1 MNMAQSIKL
10 LPENLANKIAAGE
23 VIQRPASAIKELLE
37 NAVDAHATSITI
49 VIKDGGKT
57 LLHVIDNGDG
67 MTMEDARLAFHRH
80 ATSKISSYEDLENI
94 RTFGFRGEALASIAA
109 VSQVE
114 MKTRHR
120 YSEVG
125 VKVRTDGGAE
135 ITVSEE
141 SYAEG
146 TSIQVKNLFFNTPGR
161 RNFLKSNLTEYKHI
175 YDQIQRV
182 AIAYPEIGVKFI
194 SDDETILHLQPSD
207 PEERMRAFFGE
218 KLTDALIR
226 FEETTDILI
235 LHGYLAKPDFAR
247 KGRAEQYLF
256 LNRRFI
262 LNRNINHAV
271 FQAYENLL
279 EKGSFPL
286 FVLFLTI
293 DPKKVDVNVHPT
305 KMEVKFEDEGAIYR
319 MVVST
324 VRKALSAHDLV
335 PRIAMNNQMQT
346 LPQDFAF
353 SQIPSIERMQ
363 QRGNWNELLR
373 SASAG
378 EKPIFQTDVP
388 VGRRDSFNN
397 QPFDVSGIATQG
409 RVDGMPSIESG
420 GFQTAWQIHNKYIVV
435 SMDTGM
441 MIVDQHAA
449 HERVLYERVL
459 SRFNQK
465 EPHSQQLLFP
475 QTVQLTPGNA
485 AIVQSLLPFL
495 ANLGFSLKMFGPT
508 TVIVDGVPTDVRP
521 GEEHHILQNII
532 DGYSEDEYSVKLEP
546 RERLAKSFSCKAA
559 IKSGDPLKPDEIH
572 GLLHQLFACEIPF
585 VCPHGR
591 PVVIKISLTELDQRF
606 GRTS

>member
-1 MNMAQSIKL
+1 MTQSIKL

-23 VIQRPASAIKELLE
+23 VIQRPASAVKELLE
-37 NAVDAHATSITI
+37 NAIDAHATSVT
-49 VIKDGGKT
+49 VLIKNGGKV

-80 ATSKISSYEDLENI
+80 ATSKIATYEDLENI

-120 YSEVG
+120 SSEIG

-135 ITVSEE
+135 ITVSED
-141 SYAEG
+141 SYVEG
-146 TSIQVKNLFFNTPGR
+146 TSILMKNLFFNTPGR
-161 RNFLKSNLTEYKHI
+161 RNFLKSDLTEYKHV

-182 AIAYPEIGVKFI
+182 AIAYPEVGIKFV
-194 SDDETILHLQPSD
+194 SDDETILHLQPSTQ
-207 PEERMRAFFGE
+207 EERLRALFGE
-218 KLTDALIR
+218 KLATALIR
-226 FEETTDILI
+226 FEETTDILV
-235 LHGYLAKPDFAR
+235 LNGFLAKPDFAR

-293 DPKKVDVNVHPT
+293 DPRKVDVNVHPS
-305 KMEVKFEDEGAIYR
+305 KMEEKFEDEGAIYR

-335 PRIAMNNQMQT
+335 PMITMNNQMRT
-346 LPQDFAF
+346 YPQDFTF
-353 SQIPSIERMQ
+353 SPSPPMDRMQ
-363 QRGNWNELLR
+363 QQGDWNQFFRPVSPE
-373 SASAG
+373 
-378 EKPIFQTDVP
+378 EKTVFNTNLPA
-388 VGRRDSFNN
+388 GRRDSFSQ
-397 QPFDVSGIATQG
+397 QPIDLSSIPPDPQP
-409 RVDGMPSIESG
+409 DDSPSSESAG
-420 GFQTAWQIHNKYIVV
+420 YQAAWQIHNKYILV
-435 SMDTGM
+435 STETGM

-459 SRFNQK
+459 SRFNQNDQ
-465 EPHSQQLLFP
+465 HSQQLLFP
-475 QTVQLTPGNA
+475 QTIQLTAGDGA
-485 AIVQSLLPFL
+485 VVKSLLPL
-495 ANLGFSLKMFGPT
+495 LERLGFSLKMFGPT
-508 TVIVDGVPTDVRP
+508 TVIIDGVPPDVRP
-521 GEEHHILQNII
+521 GHEHNILQSII
-532 DGYSEDEYSVKLEP
+532 DGYHEDEYTVKLEP

-559 IKSGDPLKPDEIH
+559 IKSGDPLKPDEIQS
-572 GLLHQLFACEIPF
+572 LLHQLSACEIPF

-591 PVVIKISLTELDQRF
+591 PVVIKLSLTELDQRF